1 MRLIISDIYNA
12 ICAWS
17 EIHYILITIILS
29 LIIGAYCY
37 LIHYLNKKYGAA
49 ADITTAVM
57 ITSTPI
63 FVAVFVLF
71 IMACC
76 NVFMH
81 IDNVVEQKYID
92 YKAVHTKPEIKTTS
106 IIEKSPDINTNI
118 KAVITENG
126 ISREV
131 NINVNSYE
139 LDNNSLNIITD
150 NVKQS
155 MVNMNNQRLNK
166 E

>member
-1 MRLIISDIYNA
+1 MLNIVLIISDIYNA
-12 ICAWS
+12 IFAWAQ
-17 EIHYILITIILS
+17 IHYILITIILG
-29 LIIGAYCY
+29 IILVAF
-37 LIHYLNKKYGAA
+37 YLNMKCVETYFDGICILFAMVV
-49 ADITTAVM
+49 ILFV
-57 ITSTPI
+57 TS
-63 FVAVFVLF
+63 
-71 IMACC
+71 CC
-76 NVFMH
+76 NMFRH
-81 IDNVVEQKYID
+81 IYNSIEQTYIN
-92 YKAVHTKPEIKTTS
+92 YKAVHTKPEIKTTT
-106 IIEKSPDINTNI
+106 IVEKTPGINTNI

-155 MVNMNNQRLNK
+155 IVNINNQRLNM

>member
-17 EIHYILITIILS
+17 EIHYILITIILG
-29 LIIGAYCY
+29 IILAASCY
-37 LIHYLNKKYGAA
+37 LLYYVDEEVNWEVAE
-49 ADITTAVM
+49 AVIM
-57 ITSTPI
+57 LFSPI
-63 FVAVFVLF
+63 LCVEVLLFVMSGF
-71 IMACC
+71 
-76 NVFMH
+76 NVIEH
-81 IDNVVEQKYID
+81 IDNVVTQKYTD

>member
-12 ICAWS
+12 IVAWS
-17 EIHYILITIILS
+17 EIHYILVTIILGI
-29 LIIGAYCY
+29 IIGAYYY
-37 LIHYLNKKYGAA
+37 LIYYLNKKYGAA
-49 ADITTAVM
+49 AAT

-63 FVAVFVLF
+63 FIAVFVLF

-76 NVFMH
+76 NAFMH

-92 YKAVHTKPEIKTTS
+92 YKAVHTKPEIKTTT
-106 IIEKSPDINTNI
+106 IEKSPDINTNI
-118 KAVITENG
+118 KAVIAENG

>member
-1 MRLIISDIYNA
+1 MHLIISDIYNA
-12 ICAWS
+12 IFTWS
-17 EIHYILITIILS
+17 EIHYILVTIILG
-29 LIIGAYCY
+29 IIFAASCY
-37 LIHYLNKKYGAA
+37 LIYYVDEKANWEVAETFMMLFAP
-49 ADITTAVM
+49 ILCVEFLLFVM
-57 ITSTPI
+57 AG
-63 FVAVFVLF
+63 F
-71 IMACC
+71 
-76 NVFMH
+76 NVFIH
-81 IDNVVEQKYID
+81 IDNIVTQKYTD
-92 YKAVHTKPEIKTTS
+92 YKAVHTKPEIKTTT
-106 IIEKSPDINTNI
+106 IEKSPDINTNI

-155 MVNMNNQRLNK
+155 MVNLNNQRLNK

>member
-12 ICAWS
+12 IVAWS
-17 EIHYILITIILS
+17 EIHYILVTIILGI
-29 LIIGAYCY
+29 IIGAYCY
-37 LIHYLNKKYGAA
+37 LIYYLNKKYGAA
-49 ADITTAVM
+49 AT

-63 FVAVFVLF
+63 FIAVFVLF

-76 NVFMH
+76 NAFMH

-92 YKAVHTKPEIKTTS
+92 YKAVHTKPEIKTTT
-106 IIEKSPDINTNI
+106 IEKSPDINTNI

>member
-12 ICAWS
+12 IVAWS
-17 EIHYILITIILS
+17 EIHYILVTIILGI
-29 LIIGAYCY
+29 IIGAYYY
-37 LIHYLNKKYGAA
+37 LIYYLNKKYGAA
-49 ADITTAVM
+49 AAAT

-63 FVAVFVLF
+63 FIAVFVLF

-76 NVFMH
+76 NAFMH

-92 YKAVHTKPEIKTTS
+92 YKAVHTKPEIKTTT
-106 IIEKSPDINTNI
+106 IEKSPDINTNI
-118 KAVITENG
+118 KAVIAENG